1 MSFSNDVKNELSRLE
16 TNEVCCDKAELL
28 GVLRMSGAIVIRG
41 MNIGIHFST
50 ENAALARRVLQ
61 ILKNN
66 YQVQTE
72 VVITRSR
79 RLKKNNRYQVRVL
92 PAPQVNIAMT
102 ELQLLSIESDL
113 KNPLLTKQCC
123 KRAFLRGAFLGG
135 GSISRPSSDYHLE
148 MVTGNEDFARS
159 IIKVMHT
166 FSMKAKLTDRK
177 NDYIV
182 YLKDGESITNFLRV
196 IGAHNSMMELENA
209 RVLKEMR
216 NMMKPDVIVH
226 FPGKRDIIIDSKVSL
241 KAYMAYLAAE
251 DDAMRAFHIKEHVAS
266 VRRHIDQLAS
276 KRYDKY
282 HINSLDY
289 VMLFIPNEP
298 SYFMAMEADNKLWNY
313 AYKKNIV
320 LISPSNLIST
330 LFVVNSLWTRE
341 RQQRDVQKIVDT
353 ANAIYDKFVNFTDN
367 FTKIDV
373 ALKKA
378 DEAYTEAFKQLTSG
392 KGNITKRLNELKEQG
407 LLTTTKQIP
416 DGFLDGE

>member
-102 ELQLLSIESDL
+102 ELQLLSMESDL
-113 KNPLLTKQCC
+113 KNPILTKQCC

-148 MVTGNEDFARS
+148 MVTGNEDFAHS

-177 NDYIV
+177 NDFIV

-196 IGAHNSMMELENA
+196 IGAHNSMMEFEGV

-216 NMMKPDVIVH
+216 NNVN
-226 FPGKRDIIIDSKVSL
+226 
-241 KAYMAYLAAE
+241 
-251 DDAMRAFHIKEHVAS
+251 
-266 VRRHIDQLAS
+266 RR
-276 KRYDKY
+276 
-282 HINSLDY
+282 
-289 VMLFIPNEP
+289 
-298 SYFMAMEADNKLWNY
+298 
-313 AYKKNIV
+313 
-320 LISPSNLIST
+320 
-330 LFVVNSLWTRE
+330 VNCE
-341 RQQRDVQKIVDT
+341 T
-353 ANAIYDKFVNFTDN
+353 ANLGKVVKAAVRQVNCIKF
-367 FTKIDV
+367 IDDHMGLSELPE
-373 ALKKA
+373 ALQETA
-378 DEAYTEAFKQLTSG
+378 RLRLEYPEAS
-392 KGNITKRLNELKEQG
+392 LNELVEYSGGIGKSGINHRLKKLQEMAIG
-407 LLTTTKQIP
+407 LGMEVEK
-416 DGFLDGE
+416 D

>member
-16 TNEVCCDKAELL
+16 TNEVCCDKAEVL

-92 PAPQVNIAMT
+92 PAPQVSIAMN
-102 ELQLLSIESDL
+102 ELQLLSMESDL
-113 KNPLLTKQCC
+113 KNPLLNKQCC

-196 IGAHNSMMELENA
+196 IGAHNSMMELENV

-216 NMMKPDVIVH
+216 NNVNRRVNCETANL
-226 FPGKRDIIIDSKVSL
+226 GKVVKAAVRQVNCIKFID
-241 KAYMAYLAAE
+241 
-251 DDAMRAFHIKEHVAS
+251 EHMGLSELPQAL
-266 VRRHIDQLAS
+266 Q
-276 KRYDKY
+276 
-282 HINSLDY
+282 
-289 VMLFIPNEP
+289 
-298 SYFMAMEADNKLWNY
+298 
-313 AYKKNIV
+313 
-320 LISPSNLIST
+320 
-330 LFVVNSLWTRE
+330 
-341 RQQRDVQKIVDT
+341 DT
-353 ANAIYDKFVNFTDN
+353 ARLRVEYPDA
-367 FTKIDV
+367 
-373 ALKKA
+373 
-378 DEAYTEAFKQLTSG
+378 S
-392 KGNITKRLNELKEQG
+392 LNELVEYSGGIGKSGINHRLKKLQEMAIG
-407 LLTTTKQIP
+407 LGMEVEKA
-416 DGFLDGE
+416 

>member
-1 MSFSNDVKNELSRLE
+1 MKGGGRLSFSNDVKNELSRLE
-16 TNEVCCDKAELL
+16 TNEVCCDKAEVL

-92 PAPQVNIAMT
+92 PAPQVSIAMN
-102 ELQLLSIESDL
+102 ELQLLSMESDL
-113 KNPLLTKQCC
+113 KNPLLNKQCC

-196 IGAHNSMMELENA
+196 IGAHNSMMELENV

-216 NMMKPDVIVH
+216 NNVN
-226 FPGKRDIIIDSKVSL
+226 
-241 KAYMAYLAAE
+241 
-251 DDAMRAFHIKEHVAS
+251 
-266 VRRHIDQLAS
+266 RR
-276 KRYDKY
+276 
-282 HINSLDY
+282 
-289 VMLFIPNEP
+289 
-298 SYFMAMEADNKLWNY
+298 
-313 AYKKNIV
+313 
-320 LISPSNLIST
+320 
-330 LFVVNSLWTRE
+330 VNC
-341 RQQRDVQKIVDT
+341 DT
-353 ANAIYDKFVNFTDN
+353 ANLGKVVKAAVRQVYCIKF
-367 FTKIDV
+367 IDEHMGLSELPQ
-373 ALKKA
+373 ALQDTA
-378 DEAYTEAFKQLTSG
+378 RLRLEYPDAS
-392 KGNITKRLNELKEQG
+392 LNELVEYSGGIGKSGINHRLKKLQEMAVG
-407 LLTTTKQIP
+407 LGMEVEKA
-416 DGFLDGE
+416 

>member
-16 TNEVCCDKAELL
+16 TNEVCCDKAEVL

-92 PAPQVNIAMT
+92 PAPQVSIAMN
-102 ELQLLSIESDL
+102 ELQLLSMESDL
-113 KNPLLTKQCC
+113 KNPLLSKQCC

-148 MVTGNEDFARS
+148 MVTGNEDFAHS

-182 YLKDGESITNFLRV
+182 YLKDGESITNFLRF
-196 IGAHNSMMELENA
+196 IGAHNSMMELENV

-216 NMMKPDVIVH
+216 NNVNRRVNCETANL
-226 FPGKRDIIIDSKVSL
+226 GKVVKAAVRQVNCIKFID
-241 KAYMAYLAAE
+241 
-251 DDAMRAFHIKEHVAS
+251 EHMGLSELPQAL
-266 VRRHIDQLAS
+266 Q
-276 KRYDKY
+276 
-282 HINSLDY
+282 
-289 VMLFIPNEP
+289 
-298 SYFMAMEADNKLWNY
+298 
-313 AYKKNIV
+313 
-320 LISPSNLIST
+320 
-330 LFVVNSLWTRE
+330 
-341 RQQRDVQKIVDT
+341 DT
-353 ANAIYDKFVNFTDN
+353 ARLRLEYPDA
-367 FTKIDV
+367 
-373 ALKKA
+373 
-378 DEAYTEAFKQLTSG
+378 S
-392 KGNITKRLNELKEQG
+392 LNELVEYSGGIGKSGINHRLKKLQEMAVG
-407 LLTTTKQIP
+407 LGMEVEKA
-416 DGFLDGE
+416 

>member
-216 NMMKPDVIVH
+216 NNVN
-226 FPGKRDIIIDSKVSL
+226 
-241 KAYMAYLAAE
+241 
-251 DDAMRAFHIKEHVAS
+251 
-266 VRRHIDQLAS
+266 RR
-276 KRYDKY
+276 
-282 HINSLDY
+282 
-289 VMLFIPNEP
+289 
-298 SYFMAMEADNKLWNY
+298 
-313 AYKKNIV
+313 
-320 LISPSNLIST
+320 
-330 LFVVNSLWTRE
+330 VNCE
-341 RQQRDVQKIVDT
+341 T
-353 ANAIYDKFVNFTDN
+353 ANLGKVVKAAVRQVNCIKF
-367 FTKIDV
+367 IDEHMGLSELPE
-373 ALKKA
+373 ALQQTA
-378 DEAYTEAFKQLTSG
+378 LLRLEYPEAS
-392 KGNITKRLNELKEQG
+392 LNELVEYSGGIGKSGINHRLKKLQEMAIG
-407 LLTTTKQIP
+407 LGMEVEK
-416 DGFLDGE
+416 D

>member
-102 ELQLLSIESDL
+102 ELQLLSMESDL

-196 IGAHNSMMELENA
+196 IGAHNSMMEFEGV

-216 NMMKPDVIVH
+216 NNVN
-226 FPGKRDIIIDSKVSL
+226 
-241 KAYMAYLAAE
+241 
-251 DDAMRAFHIKEHVAS
+251 
-266 VRRHIDQLAS
+266 RR
-276 KRYDKY
+276 
-282 HINSLDY
+282 
-289 VMLFIPNEP
+289 
-298 SYFMAMEADNKLWNY
+298 
-313 AYKKNIV
+313 
-320 LISPSNLIST
+320 
-330 LFVVNSLWTRE
+330 VNCE
-341 RQQRDVQKIVDT
+341 T
-353 ANAIYDKFVNFTDN
+353 ANLGKVVKAAVRQVNCIKF
-367 FTKIDV
+367 IDEHMGLSELPE
-373 ALKKA
+373 ALQETAKLRLKYP
-378 DEAYTEAFKQLTSG
+378 EAS
-392 KGNITKRLNELKEQG
+392 LNELVEYSGGIGKSGINHRLKKLQEMAMG
-407 LLTTTKQIP
+407 LGMEVEK
-416 DGFLDGE
+416 D

>member
-16 TNEVCCDKAELL
+16 TNEVCCDKAEVL

-92 PAPQVNIAMT
+92 PAPQVSIAMN
-102 ELQLLSIESDL
+102 ELQLLSMESDL
-113 KNPLLTKQCC
+113 KNPFLNKQCC

-196 IGAHNSMMELENA
+196 IGAHNSMMELENV

-216 NMMKPDVIVH
+216 NNVNRRVNCETANLGKVVKAAVRQVH
-226 FPGKRDIIIDSKVSL
+226 CIKFID
-241 KAYMAYLAAE
+241 
-251 DDAMRAFHIKEHVAS
+251 EHMGLSELPQAL
-266 VRRHIDQLAS
+266 Q
-276 KRYDKY
+276 
-282 HINSLDY
+282 
-289 VMLFIPNEP
+289 
-298 SYFMAMEADNKLWNY
+298 
-313 AYKKNIV
+313 
-320 LISPSNLIST
+320 
-330 LFVVNSLWTRE
+330 
-341 RQQRDVQKIVDT
+341 DT
-353 ANAIYDKFVNFTDN
+353 ARLRLEYPDA
-367 FTKIDV
+367 
-373 ALKKA
+373 
-378 DEAYTEAFKQLTSG
+378 S
-392 KGNITKRLNELKEQG
+392 LNELVEYSGGIGKSGINHRLKKLQEMAVG
-407 LLTTTKQIP
+407 LGMEVEKA
-416 DGFLDGE
+416 

>member
-102 ELQLLSIESDL
+102 ELQLLSMESDL

-196 IGAHNSMMELENA
+196 IGAHNSMMEFEGV

-216 NMMKPDVIVH
+216 NNVN
-226 FPGKRDIIIDSKVSL
+226 
-241 KAYMAYLAAE
+241 
-251 DDAMRAFHIKEHVAS
+251 
-266 VRRHIDQLAS
+266 RR
-276 KRYDKY
+276 
-282 HINSLDY
+282 
-289 VMLFIPNEP
+289 
-298 SYFMAMEADNKLWNY
+298 
-313 AYKKNIV
+313 
-320 LISPSNLIST
+320 
-330 LFVVNSLWTRE
+330 VNCE
-341 RQQRDVQKIVDT
+341 T
-353 ANAIYDKFVNFTDN
+353 ANLGKVVKAAVRQVNCIKF
-367 FTKIDV
+367 IDEHMGLSELPE
-373 ALKKA
+373 ALQETAKLRLKYP
-378 DEAYTEAFKQLTSG
+378 EAS
-392 KGNITKRLNELKEQG
+392 LNELVEYSCGIGKSGINHRLKKLQEMAIG
-407 LLTTTKQIP
+407 LGMEVEK
-416 DGFLDGE
+416 D

>member
-16 TNEVCCDKAELL
+16 TNEVCCDKAEVL

-92 PAPQVNIAMT
+92 PAPQVSIAMN
-102 ELQLLSIESDL
+102 ELQLLSMESDL
-113 KNPLLTKQCC
+113 KNPLLSKQCC

-148 MVTGNEDFARS
+148 MVTGNEDFAHS

-196 IGAHNSMMELENA
+196 IGAHNSMMELENV

-216 NMMKPDVIVH
+216 NNVNRRVNCETANL
-226 FPGKRDIIIDSKVSL
+226 GKVVKAAVRQVNCIKFID
-241 KAYMAYLAAE
+241 
-251 DDAMRAFHIKEHVAS
+251 EHMGLSELPQAL
-266 VRRHIDQLAS
+266 Q
-276 KRYDKY
+276 
-282 HINSLDY
+282 
-289 VMLFIPNEP
+289 
-298 SYFMAMEADNKLWNY
+298 
-313 AYKKNIV
+313 
-320 LISPSNLIST
+320 
-330 LFVVNSLWTRE
+330 
-341 RQQRDVQKIVDT
+341 DT
-353 ANAIYDKFVNFTDN
+353 ARLRLEYPDA
-367 FTKIDV
+367 
-373 ALKKA
+373 
-378 DEAYTEAFKQLTSG
+378 S
-392 KGNITKRLNELKEQG
+392 LNELVEYSGDIGKSGINHRLKKLQEMAVG
-407 LLTTTKQIP
+407 LGMEVEK
-416 DGFLDGE
+416 G

>member
-102 ELQLLSIESDL
+102 ELQLLSMESDL

-182 YLKDGESITNFLRV
+182 YLKDGESIINFLRV
-196 IGAHNSMMELENA
+196 IGAHNSMMEFEGV
-209 RVLKEMR
+209 RVVKEMR
-216 NMMKPDVIVH
+216 NNVN
-226 FPGKRDIIIDSKVSL
+226 
-241 KAYMAYLAAE
+241 
-251 DDAMRAFHIKEHVAS
+251 
-266 VRRHIDQLAS
+266 RR
-276 KRYDKY
+276 
-282 HINSLDY
+282 
-289 VMLFIPNEP
+289 
-298 SYFMAMEADNKLWNY
+298 
-313 AYKKNIV
+313 
-320 LISPSNLIST
+320 
-330 LFVVNSLWTRE
+330 VNCE
-341 RQQRDVQKIVDT
+341 T
-353 ANAIYDKFVNFTDN
+353 ANLGKVVKAAVRQVNCIKF
-367 FTKIDV
+367 IDEHMGLSELPEPLQET
-373 ALKKA
+373 ANLRMKYP
-378 DEAYTEAFKQLTSG
+378 EAS
-392 KGNITKRLNELKEQG
+392 LNELVEYSGGIGKSGINHRLKKLQEMAIG
-407 LLTTTKQIP
+407 LGMEVEK
-416 DGFLDGE
+416 D

>member
-1 MSFSNDVKNELSRLE
+1 
-16 TNEVCCDKAELL
+16 VCCDKAELL

-92 PAPQVNIAMT
+92 PAPQVNLAMT
-102 ELQLLSIESDL
+102 ELQLLSMESDL

-159 IIKVMHT
+159 IIKIMHT

-196 IGAHNSMMELENA
+196 IGAHNSMMEFEGV

-216 NMMKPDVIVH
+216 NNVN
-226 FPGKRDIIIDSKVSL
+226 
-241 KAYMAYLAAE
+241 
-251 DDAMRAFHIKEHVAS
+251 
-266 VRRHIDQLAS
+266 RR
-276 KRYDKY
+276 
-282 HINSLDY
+282 
-289 VMLFIPNEP
+289 
-298 SYFMAMEADNKLWNY
+298 
-313 AYKKNIV
+313 
-320 LISPSNLIST
+320 
-330 LFVVNSLWTRE
+330 VNCE
-341 RQQRDVQKIVDT
+341 T
-353 ANAIYDKFVNFTDN
+353 ANLGKVVKAAVRQVNCIKF
-367 FTKIDV
+367 IDEHMGLSELPE
-373 ALKKA
+373 ALQETAKLRLKYP
-378 DEAYTEAFKQLTSG
+378 EAS
-392 KGNITKRLNELKEQG
+392 LNELVEYSGGIGKSGINHRLKKLQEMAIG
-407 LLTTTKQIP
+407 LGMEVEK
-416 DGFLDGE
+416 D

>member
-1 MSFSNDVKNELSRLE
+1 MKGGGRLSFSNDVKNELSRLE
-16 TNEVCCDKAELL
+16 TNEVCCDKAEVL

-216 NMMKPDVIVH
+216 NNVN
-226 FPGKRDIIIDSKVSL
+226 
-241 KAYMAYLAAE
+241 
-251 DDAMRAFHIKEHVAS
+251 
-266 VRRHIDQLAS
+266 RR
-276 KRYDKY
+276 
-282 HINSLDY
+282 
-289 VMLFIPNEP
+289 
-298 SYFMAMEADNKLWNY
+298 
-313 AYKKNIV
+313 
-320 LISPSNLIST
+320 
-330 LFVVNSLWTRE
+330 VNCE
-341 RQQRDVQKIVDT
+341 T
-353 ANAIYDKFVNFTDN
+353 ANLGKVVKAAVRQVNCIKF
-367 FTKIDV
+367 IDEHMGLSELPE
-373 ALKKA
+373 ALQQTA
-378 DEAYTEAFKQLTSG
+378 LLRLEYPEAS
-392 KGNITKRLNELKEQG
+392 LNELVEYSGGIGKSGINHRLKKLQEMAIG
-407 LLTTTKQIP
+407 LGMEVEK
-416 DGFLDGE
+416 D

>member
-16 TNEVCCDKAELL
+16 TNDVCCDKAEVL

-92 PAPQVNIAMT
+92 PAPQVSIAMN
-102 ELQLLSIESDL
+102 ELQLLSMESDL
-113 KNPLLTKQCC
+113 KNPLLSKQCC

-148 MVTGNEDFARS
+148 MVTGNEDFAHS

-196 IGAHNSMMELENA
+196 IGAHNSMMELENV

-216 NMMKPDVIVH
+216 NNVNRRVNCETANLGQVVKAAVRQVNCIK
-226 FPGKRDIIIDSKVSL
+226 FID
-241 KAYMAYLAAE
+241 
-251 DDAMRAFHIKEHVAS
+251 EHMGLSELPQAL
-266 VRRHIDQLAS
+266 Q
-276 KRYDKY
+276 
-282 HINSLDY
+282 
-289 VMLFIPNEP
+289 
-298 SYFMAMEADNKLWNY
+298 
-313 AYKKNIV
+313 
-320 LISPSNLIST
+320 
-330 LFVVNSLWTRE
+330 
-341 RQQRDVQKIVDT
+341 DT
-353 ANAIYDKFVNFTDN
+353 ARLRLEYPDA
-367 FTKIDV
+367 
-373 ALKKA
+373 
-378 DEAYTEAFKQLTSG
+378 S
-392 KGNITKRLNELKEQG
+392 LNELVEYSGGIGKSGINHRLKKLQEMAVG
-407 LLTTTKQIP
+407 LGMEVEKA
-416 DGFLDGE
+416 

>member
-102 ELQLLSIESDL
+102 ELQLLSMESDL

-196 IGAHNSMMELENA
+196 IGAHNSMMEFEGV

-216 NMMKPDVIVH
+216 NNVN
-226 FPGKRDIIIDSKVSL
+226 
-241 KAYMAYLAAE
+241 
-251 DDAMRAFHIKEHVAS
+251 
-266 VRRHIDQLAS
+266 RR
-276 KRYDKY
+276 
-282 HINSLDY
+282 
-289 VMLFIPNEP
+289 
-298 SYFMAMEADNKLWNY
+298 
-313 AYKKNIV
+313 
-320 LISPSNLIST
+320 
-330 LFVVNSLWTRE
+330 VNCE
-341 RQQRDVQKIVDT
+341 T
-353 ANAIYDKFVNFTDN
+353 ANLGKVVKAAVRQVNCIKF
-367 FTKIDV
+367 IDEHMGLSELPEALQETAKLRLKYPEASLNEMV
-373 ALKKA
+373 EYSGGIGKSGINHRLKKL
-378 DEAYTEAFKQLTSG
+378 Q
-392 KGNITKRLNELKEQG
+392 ELAIG
-407 LLTTTKQIP
+407 LGMEVEK
-416 DGFLDGE
+416 D

>member
-1 MSFSNDVKNELSRLE
+1 VKGGGRLSFSNDVKNELSRLE
-16 TNEVCCDKAELL
+16 TNEVCCDKAEVL

-92 PAPQVNIAMT
+92 PAPQVSIAMN
-102 ELQLLSIESDL
+102 ELQLLSMESDL
-113 KNPLLTKQCC
+113 KNPLLNKQCC

-196 IGAHNSMMELENA
+196 IGAHNSMMELENV

-216 NMMKPDVIVH
+216 NNVNRRVNCETANL
-226 FPGKRDIIIDSKVSL
+226 GKVVKAAVRQVNCIKFID
-241 KAYMAYLAAE
+241 
-251 DDAMRAFHIKEHVAS
+251 EHMGLSELPQAL
-266 VRRHIDQLAS
+266 Q
-276 KRYDKY
+276 
-282 HINSLDY
+282 
-289 VMLFIPNEP
+289 
-298 SYFMAMEADNKLWNY
+298 
-313 AYKKNIV
+313 
-320 LISPSNLIST
+320 
-330 LFVVNSLWTRE
+330 
-341 RQQRDVQKIVDT
+341 DT
-353 ANAIYDKFVNFTDN
+353 ARLRLEYPDA
-367 FTKIDV
+367 
-373 ALKKA
+373 
-378 DEAYTEAFKQLTSG
+378 S
-392 KGNITKRLNELKEQG
+392 LNELVEYSGGIGKSGIIHRLKKLQEMAVG
-407 LLTTTKQIP
+407 LGMEVEKA
-416 DGFLDGE
+416 